1 MKVTEFSDLPEGF
14 ATVRISAQRY
24 AIFRHP
30 AHVSMLRRT
39 HYTIWNKW
47 LPASDVKMVIRACI
61 SCVVEEHRSGHPVDQ
76 KDITRRA
83 AMRIFPIAIALGLTV
98 AGPALAASELAKMKG
113 QDQNATEPARHRAQ
127 SAKMHK
133 QHQTQNPSSQSGS
146 GTVSTESSTQK

>member
-47 LPASDVKMVIRACI
+47 LPAASVKFTDGPSFERYGKEFDPQTGAGTIEVWM
-61 SCVVEEHRSGHPVDQ
+61 PV
-76 KDITRRA
+76 
-83 AMRIFPIAIALGLTV
+83 
-98 AGPALAASELAKMKG
+98 
-113 QDQNATEPARHRAQ
+113 ARL
-127 SAKMHK
+127 
-133 QHQTQNPSSQSGS
+133 
-146 GTVSTESSTQK
+146 